1 MTKKTIDAISVG
13 DIEVNPVWKFCSGG
27 DMAIEPVKKIPCTT
41 LNGRIVGTRVE
52 LADGTMVWALLGNID
67 TENPAFFE
75 HFMTLSIESRGG
87 WFHLARYHD
96 YDYDERGPAKLS
108 EWLNKPVEQ
117 VFPIAYDIRHVFNGE
132 SGALNGKIETEPNG
146 KLTRAEI
153 VAMALL

>member
-1 MTKKTIDAISVG
+1 MNTKSIDTVSVG
-13 DIEVNPVWKFCSGG
+13 DLQANPVWKFCRAG

-41 LNGRIVGTRVE
+41 LNGRIVGTQVE

-67 TENPAFFE
+67 TGNPAFSK
-75 HFMTLSIESRGG
+75 HFMTLSIESSGD

-108 EWLNKPVEQ
+108 EWLRKPLDQ
-117 VFPIAYDIRHVFNGE
+117 VFPINYDIRHVFKGE
-132 SGALNGKIETEPNG
+132 STALKGKIEQESSD

-153 VAMALL
+153 IAMAVP